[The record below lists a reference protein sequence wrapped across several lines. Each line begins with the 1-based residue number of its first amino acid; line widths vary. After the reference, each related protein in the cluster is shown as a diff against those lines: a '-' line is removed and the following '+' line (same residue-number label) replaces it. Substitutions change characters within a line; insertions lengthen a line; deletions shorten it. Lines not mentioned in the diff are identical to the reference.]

1 MAKYQTVQER
11 DGDWVGPQY
20 SLVHGVRIA
29 SLLVDPN
36 FGEDL
41 ERFQTRKDD
50 VFVVS
55 YPKSGTTWVREI
67 LWQIVYGGTTSD
79 VHLGS
84 RVFFL
89 DAHPLLRAPERYVD
103 PEQAQSE
110 PVSKPVID
118 LLPSPRLMVSHLPY
132 HVIPKGKDDSTACKY
147 IYIARN
153 PKDVAVSYYHFILPF
168 YSQKTPQLTLEIFFK
183 FFLQGKFAYN
193 LWSDHVLGWWKQ
205 RDNPNVLFLKY
216 EDMKK
221 DLPCCVK
228 AMAEFVGK
236 PLTEEVIQRIVHQCS
251 FGEMRKNPA
260 SYQVFPGNDDV
271 RFLRK
276 GEVGDWKNHLT
287 PEMNDQIEKE
297 FIEKMREH
305 WLEFD

>member
-1 MAKYQTVQER
+1 MK
-11 DGDWVGPQY
+11 
-20 SLVHGVRIA
+20 
-29 SLLVDPN
+29 
-36 FGEDL
+36 
-41 ERFQTRKDD
+41 
-50 VFVVS
+50 
-55 YPKSGTTWVREI
+55 GTTWVREI

-183 FFLQGKFAYN
+183 FFLQGKCEYFTIYAIKRFVSYEHP
-193 LWSDHVLGWWKQ
+193 LPFI
-205 RDNPNVLFLKY
+205 NPLAK
-216 EDMKK
+216 
-221 DLPCCVK
+221 VK
-228 AMAEFVGK
+228 RAKTGEHRSTSSLHREMI
-236 PLTEEVIQRIVHQCS
+236 VISSLSTLHCRAT
-251 FGEMRKNPA
+251 FRKNIKF
-260 SYQVFPGNDDV
+260 YNII
-271 RFLRK
+271 R
-276 GEVGDWKNHLT
+276 
-287 PEMNDQIEKE
+287 
-297 FIEKMREH
+297 
-305 WLEFD
+305 